1 MRNLF
6 KELGY
11 DETEITKRLDDI
23 VKRMF
28 YGAPGEKIYY
38 TVDGDMGYVVDTG
51 NYDVRTEGMS
61 YAMMI
66 FVQLDMKREFDRIW
80 KWTKTYMYLEEGENK
95 GYFAWSVD
103 PSGKKNA
110 YGPAPDGEE
119 FFAMALFFAG
129 NRWGNGE
136 GIFNYTQQAKD
147 LLSVCI
153 HKGEKGEPGMPMW
166 EPSNKLIKFVP
177 NLDFSDPSYHLP
189 HFYTLFAKW
198 ANEED
203 QEFWLEAAKASR
215 DYLIKSC
222 HEKTGLAPE
231 YATYDGEPK
240 NHKNHHLF
248 YSDSYR
254 VAANIG
260 LNALWMGHD
269 ETLAKCNER
278 LQTFFCET
286 VKGKEDYVYEVD
298 GTRIDE
304 KVLHP
309 VGLIA
314 TNAMASLATSGAYS
328 KECVQRFWDTP
339 LREGERRYYDNF
351 LYLFAFMALS
361 GRYII
366 WEQKLS
372 LDI

>member
-1 MRNLF
+1 MKNLF

-11 DETEITKRLDDI
+11 DELEVTKRLDDI
-23 VKRMF
+23 VARMF
-28 YGAPGEKIYY
+28 YGAEGEKIYY
-38 TVDGDMGYVVDTG
+38 TVEGDMGYVIDTG
-51 NYDVRTEGMS
+51 NYDVRSEGMS
-61 YAMMI
+61 YAMMV
-66 FVQLDMKREFDRIW
+66 FVQLDMKVEFDRIW
-80 KWTKTYMYLEEGENK
+80 KWAKTYMYLEEGENK

-110 YGPAPDGEE
+110 HGPAPDGEE

-129 NRWGNGE
+129 NRWGNGD

-147 LLSVCI
+147 LLSICI
-153 HKGEKGEPGMPMW
+153 HKGENGEPGMPMW

-198 ANEED
+198 GNEED
-203 QEFWLEAAKASR
+203 RVFWLEAARASR
-215 DYLIKSC
+215 EYLIKSC
-222 HEKTGLAPE
+222 HAKTGLAPE
-231 YATYDGEPK
+231 YATYEGEPK
-240 NHKNHHLF
+240 NYKNHHLF

-269 ETLAKCNER
+269 QDLAKCNER

-298 GTRIDE
+298 GTRIEE

-314 TNAMASLATSGAYS
+314 TNAMASLATSGEYS
-328 KECVQRFWDTP
+328 TQCVKRFWDTP

-366 WEQKLS
+366 WE
-372 LDI
+372 